1 MHDHGCN
8 IPFSFK
14 MKLLH
19 CFYMLNLKVTI
30 LEVARR
36 YYSIY
41 IYICYIFI
49 QSFMIYNI
57 FYCFHYKTKLVQTS
71 YHRKCYACIR
81 FLISCM
87 QIVNSIFVGNKLFF
101 PQTTPSEIA
110 RLSSGG
116 KNLRTFD
123 TFVSAF
129 LPFKSFKINSLVW
142 SEMNIL
148 MKVHWTPFFTY
159 IE

>member
-8 IPFSFK
+8 IPFSLK

-30 LEVARR
+30 LEVVRR

-57 FYCFHYKTKLVQTS
+57 FYCFHYKAKLIQTS
-71 YHRKCYACIR
+71 YHSKCYACII
-81 FLISCM
+81 FLISFM
-87 QIVNSIFVGNKLFF
+87 QIVNSIFVGNKPFF
-101 PQTTPSEIA
+101 PQTTPSAIA

-116 KNLRTFD
+116 K
-123 TFVSAF
+123 
-129 LPFKSFKINSLVW
+129 
-142 SEMNIL
+142 
-148 MKVHWTPFFTY
+148 KVIY
-159 IE
+159 L